1 MDKQKEYNIP
11 GIHVL
16 QMKEIE
22 EQYQLLN
29 RERSRINEELSQ
41 EKADEE
47 QINQKLTRFSY
58 LDKLIEWKMLEI
70 ENIELWDPDYRL
82 GGFPFGFASRRTGG
96 KDVKTT
102 VRPDLKRCR
111 KRLVKKG
118 RMDINCLKE
127 VLEEHT
133 CSMKSSDMTYTGTLE
148 LSDMMECMAQRI
160 QHGNKKRADEM
171 KIFKKI
177 SNFLETKESFIEPES
192 HPQWSPGR
200 SKRDTDY
207 NLYRRHH
214 KLSILLEDADT
225 LKRKQNER
233 QAKAK
238 RLKAELQYVRK
249 KINYLNNKLE
259 NVDSK
264 ILKAYKHRRELQDE
278 KKELVS

>member
-1 MDKQKEYNIP
+1 MDKQNECNIP
-11 GIHVL
+11 GIHVH

-29 RERSRINEELSQ
+29 HERSRINEELAQ

-70 ENIELWDPDYRL
+70 ENIEHWDPDYRL
-82 GGFPFGFASRRTGG
+82 GLGFPCGFPSTRKGG

-102 VRPDLKRCR
+102 VRPDLKCCR
-111 KRLVKKG
+111 KWLVKKG
-118 RMDINCLKE
+118 RMDISYLEE
-127 VLEEHT
+127 VLEEHI
-133 CSMKSSDMTYTGTLE
+133 CSMKSSDMTYSGTLE
-148 LSDMMECMAQRI
+148 LSDMMEGMAQRI

-192 HPQWSPGR
+192 HPQWSPRR

-225 LKRKQNER
+225 LKREQNER

-238 RLKAELQYVRK
+238 SLKAELQYVRK
-249 KINYLNNKLE
+249 KINYLNNQLE

-264 ILKAYKHRRELQDE
+264 ILKAYKHGNQLRDQ
-278 KKELVS
+278 KK